1 MPDYQQL
8 VKVKEDAE
16 TRLRAIPGVHAV
28 GISKKS
34 VGGKSTDEVA
44 IAVFLAEKKPLERLS
59 PEDVIPPEID
69 GFKTDVIQMEQPRL
83 RMAAD
88 PHNLV
93 ATISTDQLT
102 ATFSG
107 ARNPPGR
114 GIVIVVDYSS
124 TDDSSNT
131 THYVAEYETDPPDT
145 RKDIAE
151 ALAGAIQGKA
161 NNHVNAT
168 ADDAAFTI
176 DPDDDEHTC
185 AITHCTIS
193 AIDDK
198 QYFDDHLRGGIQLQA
213 GGPEGGFGTI
223 GFLATTAATAKD
235 PQGKVVA
242 ITCEH
247 VVYSAET
254 GKTNLV
260 GKVDD
265 VNNIVAFSTKNTK
278 PIPLNSS
285 VRINLKDLSANIFYT
300 TVAGDT
306 PNGVAAGVAAA
317 VSHANIAGVSATNP
331 GGGVRVDFSLP
342 EDETI
347 TCHTFGPETV
357 DPDVDLTVTVVGTA
371 VTFTGEVSDDNY
383 GIFARVNQG
392 GVKATC
398 GVFTNPARGDSLSSI
413 AVAIAKAFTDLPD
426 NVRGIVTAT
435 QAANTVTFNN
445 AEAVSCVVQGD
456 IQVGQPD
463 NSFGSPCS
471 HCCSHRIGRLIDSKV
486 DVDIAVIQL
495 DAGQKW
501 IPEIE
506 GFGIVSGIHSLTPE
520 SLNLPVFKRGRTLP
534 VSTAGSIEALQV
546 SGTAADS
553 GDFGRKYV
561 NAIKIKSEAPDNGP
575 FVLDGDSGAA
585 IVDVG
590 GAVVGVVFAG
600 DDLSGFAT
608 PIDSIN
614 DAFRNLDLDLA
625 PAPAAGQAPGDIRT
639 VPKPAMAMVAD
650 EQKLVASPQP
660 FLEKRL
666 AQAEKEISGTLE
678 GSEYVELVKTHFAE
692 TQRLLISNHR
702 VATAWHRNGGP
713 EILNAMLRMLQ
724 RHDEPMPD
732 EINGRSFADCL
743 ERIKRVFARHASPAL
758 VADLPR
764 FVEYLKSFAGRT
776 YPQMLATLQLRN
788 GD

>member
-34 VGGKSTDEVA
+34 VRGKSTDELA
-44 IAVFLAEKKPLERLS
+44 IAVFLVDKKPLERLS
-59 PEDVIPPEID
+59 PEEVIPPEID
-69 GFKTDVIQMEQPRL
+69 GFKTDVIQMQQPRL
-83 RMAAD
+83 CMAAD
-88 PHNLV
+88 PNNLV
-93 ATISTDQLT
+93 ATISDDQLT
-102 ATFSG
+102 VTFSG
-107 ARNPPGR
+107 AKDPPGS

-131 THYVAEYETDPPDT
+131 THYVAAYETDPPDT
-145 RKDIAE
+145 QEDIAD

-161 NNHVNAT
+161 NNHVTAT
-168 ADDAAFTI
+168 SDDSTFTI
-176 DPDDDEHTC
+176 DSGDDEHTC
-185 AITHCTIS
+185 AITHCAVT

-213 GGPEGGFGTI
+213 GGAAGGFGTI
-223 GFLATTAATAKD
+223 GFLATTAATAQD

-247 VVYSAET
+247 VVYSAAA

-265 VNNIVAFSTKNTK
+265 VNNIVEFSTKNSK
-278 PIPLNSS
+278 PIPLNSL
-285 VRINLKDLSANIFYT
+285 VEILLKDLSASIFYT

-306 PNGVAAGVAAA
+306 PSGVATGVAAA
-317 VSHANIAGVSATNP
+317 VTHANIAGVSATNP
-331 GGGVRVDFSLP
+331 GGGVRVEFSGLS
-342 EDETI
+342 EDETVR
-347 TCHTFGPETV
+347 CYTFGPKKI
-357 DPDVDLTVTVVGTA
+357 DPDVDMTATVVGTA
-371 VTFTGEVSDDNY
+371 VTFTGEVSGDNY
-383 GIFARVNQG
+383 GIFTRVNQG

-398 GVFTNPARGDSLSSI
+398 GVFTNPARGDTLTSI
-413 AVAIAKAFTDLPD
+413 ADAIAQAFTNLPD
-426 NVRGIVTAT
+426 NVRGVVTAS
-435 QAANTVTFNN
+435 QAANTVTFHD
-445 AEAVSCVVQGD
+445 AEAVSCVVVGD

-471 HCCSHRIGRLIDSKV
+471 HCCSHRIGHVIDSKV

-501 IPEIE
+501 TPEIE
-506 GFGIVSGIHSLTPE
+506 GFGLVSGIHSLTPE

-546 SGTAADS
+546 SGTATDS
-553 GDFGRKYV
+553 GDFARKYV

-575 FVLDGDSGAA
+575 FVLEGDSGSA

-600 DDLSGFAT
+600 ELCGLAT

-614 DAFRNLDLDLA
+614 DAFSSLDLNLA

-639 VPKPAMAMVAD
+639 VPKSAMAAD
-650 EQKLVASPQP
+650 EQKLASSSQP
-660 FLEKRL
+660 FIEKRL
-666 AQAEKEISGTLE
+666 AEAEIDISATVE
-678 GSEYVELVKTHFAE
+678 GSKYAELVKTHIAE
-692 TQRLLISNHR
+692 TQRLVNSNRR

-724 RHDEPMPD
+724 RHDEPMP
-732 EINGRSFADCL
+732 ESINGRPFADCL
-743 ERIKRVFARHASPAL
+743 ERMRQVFARYASPAL
-758 VADLPR
+758 AADLPR
-764 FVEYLKSFAGRT
+764 FAEWMKSFAGLT
-776 YPQMLATLQLRN
+776 YPQMLATLRLRN